1 MKKSKNKRKIFLNF
15 LLVGVILLSIFIF
28 SGCGRVKISVISAK
42 LLDVQ
47 IGGCNGH
54 GTAVLSLNTENLKN
68 ELAKYKDNEH
78 YAEIN
83 KLLNGM
89 KFEFADKQQDG
100 KLKNNE
106 EFDVVALYDK
116 YLAERANVVME
127 DTTLTCTA
135 KNLSDGEELDAFK
148 NLKVKFSGEN
158 GKGKAKL
165 DTGNCSEVVKNCVKF
180 KIESSDKYLWN
191 GSTITVSATE
201 IDDKLKKKGYFLKEE
216 TKKYTVEKLA
226 GPRTSLDGVD
236 TESLREEMD
245 REMNYHIQNDYYV
258 FDCDYTFASGKKR
271 DLSSFECTYDTSYT
285 LEKYQ
290 YIYSRKDVSNNSLIA
305 YYRVTTNF
313 VSKEDQ
319 MNVSKG
325 AAAMK
330 KGEKDKGVTYVAI
343 STNPLKMDSNNQLDK
358 NNYIFFNSASGKTIP
373 EIQKQLGITSYTS
386 EYFDKDFNIIA
397 YAEPET
403 EPPTQAPTKKSAENK
418 QVQQ

>member
-1 MKKSKNKRKIFLNF
+1 MRKTEKKRNIFLYA
-15 LLVGVILLSIFIF
+15 LLVGVVLLSAFIF
-28 SGCGRVKISVISAK
+28 TGCGRVKISIISSK

-54 GTAVLSLNTENLKN
+54 GTAVLSLNTENVEK
-68 ELAKYKDNEH
+68 ELAKYKENEH
-78 YAEIN
+78 YSEIK
-83 KLLNGM
+83 KLLNGI
-89 KFEFADKQQDG
+89 KFEFANKNQDG

-106 EFDVVALYDK
+106 EFDVVASYDK

-148 NLKVKFSGEN
+148 NLKIKFAGTN
-158 GKGKAKL
+158 GKGTAKL

-180 KIESSDKYLWN
+180 KIESADKYLWN
-191 GSTITVSATE
+191 GDTVTVSAKE

-236 TESLREEMD
+236 TENLREEMNK
-245 REMNYHIQNDYYV
+245 EMKYHMQNDYYI
-258 FDCDYTFASGKKR
+258 FDCDYTYASGKKR
-271 DLSSFECTYDTSYT
+271 DLSSFEFTYDTSFS

-290 YIYSRKDVSNNSLIA
+290 YIYFRKDISNNSLIA
-305 YYRVTTNF
+305 YYKVTVNF
-313 VSKEDQ
+313 VSNEDQ
-319 MNVSKG
+319 KNVGKG
-325 AAAMK
+325 CTAMK
-330 KGEKDKGVTYVAI
+330 KGEKDKGVAYVAI

-358 NNYIFFNSASGKTIP
+358 NNYIYFNSASGKTIP
-373 EIQKQLGITSYTS
+373 AIQKQLGITTYTS
-386 EYFDKDFNIIA
+386 EYFDKDFNLTA

-403 EPPTQAPTKKSAENK
+403 EPPTQAPTKKPTESE
-418 QVQQ
+418 QQ